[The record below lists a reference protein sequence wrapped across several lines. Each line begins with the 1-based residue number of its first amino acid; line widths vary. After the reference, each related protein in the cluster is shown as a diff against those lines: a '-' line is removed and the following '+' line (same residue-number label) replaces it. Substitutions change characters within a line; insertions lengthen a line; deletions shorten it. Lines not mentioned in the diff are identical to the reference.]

1 MILMLP
7 INCLVMNSIS
17 SSAVDQQGVK
27 VASLMIETAKANLE
41 KAKTK
46 LASVKD
52 KQRMLSVKT
61 NNLLKELYLVCLP
74 GSVMHL
80 LRVKSPGKERKVI
93 RIS

>member
-52 KQRMLSVKT
+52 KQRMLSV
-61 NNLLKELYLVCLP
+61 
-74 GSVMHL
+74 
-80 LRVKSPGKERKVI
+80 
-93 RIS
+93 